1 MRSTI
6 LRLSIIVMCVLMAV
20 AGVQAAPPQR
30 EKQVVYGITP
40 WTGKEYGGTFAPKGI
55 DKMYLLANTNNL
67 INTLETEVY
76 FWPITNEYMA
86 NWFES
91 REVVEGKLQILQD
104 GKEIMVLER
113 QPYSHYYPEGFYAGT
128 SELLIGDAA
137 EKKYQEYRD
146 AIDGYWDAVRE
157 YREAYAEYEEQMS
170 AILKEVSETGKT
182 YSEDELPKPPEQPTP
197 PVWYVTQATEGFII
211 NLPVGEYVIR
221 TIDEQ
226 GNVIEGTEKKLKV
239 FDKRRTGIGYQI
251 IPESKWTRPVQSDDA
266 TQILY
271 MEGSRTMYLKA
282 FHESEYNQH
291 DYLKMTSLE
300 QPLAGEGASS
310 SYMWIHEKEVPADTK
325 IQILQG
331 GVVVKEAEYKP
342 YYVKQTPGYALGY
355 EIIEFDPDSDEF
367 AGRRPSFE
375 AVKLELEP
383 GSYEIRA
390 IDSSGRVLE
399 GSVRS
404 IRSVNV
410 VPMWQLYLLAL
421 LPLVVG
427 LIVVIRRRRMGGLT
441 AKPVSA

>member
-1 MRSTI
+1 MRSTSFRI
-6 LRLSIIVMCVLMAV
+6 LIMLICVLTAA

-55 DKMYLLANTNNL
+55 DKIYLLAGADNV

-104 GKEIMVLER
+104 GKEIRVLER
-113 QPYSHYYPEGFYAGT
+113 QPYAHFYPDGFYAGV
-128 SELLIGDAA
+128 SEILVGDAA
-137 EKKYQEYRD
+137 EKKFQEYRD
-146 AIDGYWDAVRE
+146 AIEGYWQAVND
-157 YREAYAEYEEQMS
+157 YRQAYAEYEQRMAE
-170 AILKEVSETGKT
+170 ILEEVSQTGKT
-182 YSEDELPKPPEQPTP
+182 YTEDELPKPPEQPSP
-197 PVWYVTQATEGFII
+197 PIWYVTEATEAFIV

-221 TIDEQ
+221 TIDDQ
-226 GNVIEGTEKKLKV
+226 GRAVDGTEKKLKV
-239 FDKRRTGIGYQI
+239 FDKRRTGVGYQI

-266 TQILY
+266 SQILY
-271 MEGSRTMYLKA
+271 LEGTRTMYLKA
-282 FHESEYNQH
+282 FRESEYNQH

-300 QPLAGEGASS
+300 QPLAGAGATSA
-310 SYMWIHEKEVPADTK
+310 YMWVHETEVPNDTK
-325 IQILQG
+325 VQILQG
-331 GVVVKEAEYKP
+331 GKVVMEAEYKP

-355 EIIEFDPDSDEF
+355 EIVEFDPEADEF

-383 GSYEIRA
+383 GTYEIRA
-390 IDSSGRVLE
+390 VDSSGRVLE
-399 GSVRS
+399 GSVRD

-410 VPMWQLYLLAL
+410 VPMWQLYVLSL
-421 LPLVVG
+421 LPLLVG
-427 LIVVIRRRRMGGLT
+427 LVVVVRRRRTRVVKSVT
-441 AKPVSA
+441 A

>member
-1 MRSTI
+1 MRSTSFRI
-6 LRLSIIVMCVLMAV
+6 LIMLICVLTAA

-55 DKMYLLANTNNL
+55 DKIYLLAGADNV

-104 GKEIMVLER
+104 GKEIRVLER
-113 QPYSHYYPEGFYAGT
+113 QPYAHFYPDGFYAGV
-128 SELLIGDAA
+128 SEILVGDAA
-137 EKKYQEYRD
+137 EKKFQEYRD
-146 AIDGYWDAVRE
+146 AIEGYWQAVND
-157 YREAYAEYEEQMS
+157 YRQAYAEYEQRMAE
-170 AILKEVSETGKT
+170 ILEEVSQTGKT
-182 YSEDELPKPPEQPTP
+182 YTEDELPKPPEQPSP
-197 PVWYVTQATEGFII
+197 PIWYVTEATEAFIV

-221 TIDEQ
+221 TIDDQ
-226 GNVIEGTEKKLKV
+226 GRAVDGTEKKLKV
-239 FDKRRTGIGYQI
+239 FDKRRTGVGYQI

-266 TQILY
+266 SQILY
-271 MEGSRTMYLKA
+271 LEGTRTMYLKA
-282 FHESEYNQH
+282 FRESEYNQH

-300 QPLAGEGASS
+300 QPLAGAGATSA
-310 SYMWIHEKEVPADTK
+310 YMWVHETEVPNDTK
-325 IQILQG
+325 VQILQG
-331 GVVVKEAEYKP
+331 GKVVMEVEYKP

-355 EIIEFDPDSDEF
+355 EILEFDPEADEF

-383 GSYEIRA
+383 GTYEIRA
-390 IDSSGRVLE
+390 VDSSGRVLE
-399 GSVRS
+399 GSVRD

-410 VPMWQLYLLAL
+410 VPMWQLYVLSL
-421 LPLVVG
+421 LPLLVG
-427 LIVVIRRRRMGGLT
+427 LVVVVRRRRTRVVKSVT
-441 AKPVSA
+441 A

>member
-6 LRLSIIVMCVLMAV
+6 LRISIMVICVLTAV
-20 AGVQAAPPQR
+20 AGVQAAPLQR

-55 DKMYLLANTNNL
+55 DKIYLLADSNNV

-91 REVVEGKLQILQD
+91 REVVEGRLQILQD

-113 QPYSHYYPEGFYAGT
+113 QPYNHYYPDGFYAGT
-128 SELLIGDAA
+128 SELLIGEEA
-137 EKKYQEYRD
+137 EKKLQEYRD
-146 AIDGYWDAVRE
+146 AIEGYWQAVSE
-157 YREAYAEYEEQMS
+157 YRQAYADYEQQMS
-170 AILKEVSETGKT
+170 EILKEVTETGKT
-182 YSEDELPKPPEQPTP
+182 YTEDELPKPPEQPTP
-197 PVWYVTQATEGFII
+197 PIWYATEVTEGFIV

-221 TIDEQ
+221 TIDDG
-226 GNVIEGTEKKLKV
+226 GNVVEGTEKKLKV
-239 FDKRRTGIGYQI
+239 FDKRRSGIGYQI

-282 FHESEYNQH
+282 FYESEYNQH
-291 DYLKMTSLE
+291 DFLKMTSLE
-300 QPLAGEGASS
+300 QPLAGEGATSA
-310 SYMWIHEKEVPADTK
+310 YMWVHEKEVPSSIK
-325 IQILQG
+325 VQVLQG
-331 GVVVKEAEYKP
+331 GEVIKEAEYKP

-355 EIIEFDPDSDEF
+355 EIIEFDPEAEEF

-375 AVKLELEP
+375 AVKLELGP

-390 IDSSGRVLE
+390 VDSSGRVLD

-404 IRSVNV
+404 IRSINV
-410 VPMWQLYLLAL
+410 VPMWQLYLLSL
-421 LPLVVG
+421 LPLAAGVV
-427 LIVVIRRRRMGGLT
+427 VVIRRRRMRGQT
-441 AKPVSA
+441 AKSVSA